1 MPSTVKIVIAL
12 AVVGAV
18 SGAMPGAMAA
28 PSPAAAAR
36 VHHAARHHHR
46 HLHARHRAPR
56 QPLVLVPSERPGY
69 RYGGPLF
76 STCDRINADRMLVGT
91 CR

>member
-18 SGAMPGAMAA
+18 SGAMAA

-36 VHHAARHHHR
+36 VHHAARHHR

-56 QPLVLVPSERPGY
+56 QPLVLVPGERPGY

>member
-18 SGAMPGAMAA
+18 SGAMAA

-36 VHHAARHHHR
+36 VHHAARHHR

-56 QPLVLVPSERPGY
+56 QPLVRVPGEHPGY